1 MASESATATRGCS
14 VTSQRQRRLCSVVF
28 PRDTLNVDTSGNGS
42 YDTTWTDGVD
52 FYLDPPNAPLVG
64 MPFERVVIPRH
75 SGQVFPTWNNAIQII
90 GSFGFATTPP
100 EVKQYTKIFAAQMLL
115 RSRQAPFGILMA
127 GVEVGAMT
135 RLSRFDPD
143 FDRLLGHLVKPSQLI
158 A

>member
-1 MASESATATRGCS
+1 M
-14 VTSQRQRRLCSVVF
+14 
-28 PRDTLNVDTSGNGS
+28 
-42 YDTTWTDGVD
+42 
-52 FYLDPPNAPLVG
+52 
-64 MPFERVVIPRH
+64 IPKH
-75 SGQVFPTWNNAIQII
+75 SSRTFPTWDNGVQIV

-100 EVKQYTKIFAAQMLL
+100 EVKQYTKIFAAQLLL

-143 FDRLLGHLVKPSQLI
+143 FDRLLGHLVKPSMLI